1 MNRIKTLY
9 WLLFSLL
16 LPFVLLLLIEAGLRY
31 IHYGTNLDDI
41 FLTTPD
47 GKYLYMNKN
56 ISKRY
61 FTSSQAT
68 TGNIEFFKKK
78 KDINTIRMFV
88 LGESAALGFPYPNNI
103 SFQRMLK
110 YELQKNNPQKNI
122 EIINLSL
129 TAINS
134 YTFYD
139 FGKGLAAYE
148 PDAILIYGGHNEYY
162 GALGVSSTN
171 TFGKNTAI
179 VRTIIRLRQTK
190 LVQLLENLSNTF
202 KKSADNKT
210 DNLMKYVVKD
220 QLIKY
225 QSSTFYKGIYQFERN
240 MQDLLTILKKNNI
253 PVFWSTVAT
262 NLKDQYPFR
271 SLLSEKTDSLS
282 FYKQLELA
290 STKLSSGQTKAA
302 DSILAG
308 LYDQDPANADCTY
321 LWGKVK
327 LALGEKEQALTRFN
341 EAKQKDGLRFRA
353 PDEINEVVESLSR
366 QFNNVYQVNSETD
379 FQHASTDGIPGYK
392 LLLEHVHPTIE
403 GHRLI
408 AKSFLKEMEVSGFFR
423 SRNMNSYTISDSSL
437 TSFPALAFDS
447 LVGVYSCAHLKQGF
461 PFYEKGIDTFK
472 IETPVEKLSMQYAKE
487 KNWYKSMDALY
498 QYALSVKNY
507 PLALDIM
514 KVRML
519 DNEYDTQ
526 FQTSAGDLC
535 TIMHKYEDALAYYQK
550 SFFLQKSFSGA
561 KEIISTALRLDKPE
575 IALQY
580 MEYAISHNET
590 TMNFRKLQAYCS
602 AIIQYKKQL
611 KEMPSADIYRKIEQI
626 YTRIGNTEAA
636 KLYRNKILQEVRQ
649 S

>member
-171 TFGKNTAI
+171 TFGKNTEI

-190 LVQLLENLSNTF
+190 LVQLLENWSNTF
-202 KKSADNKT
+202 KN
-210 DNLMKYVVKD
+210 
-220 QLIKY
+220 Q
-225 QSSTFYKGIYQFERN
+225 Q
-240 MQDLLTILKKNNI
+240 
-253 PVFWSTVAT
+253 
-262 NLKDQYPFR
+262 
-271 SLLSEKTDSLS
+271 
-282 FYKQLELA
+282 
-290 STKLSSGQTKAA
+290 
-302 DSILAG
+302 
-308 LYDQDPANADCTY
+308 
-321 LWGKVK
+321 
-327 LALGEKEQALTRFN
+327 
-341 EAKQKDGLRFRA
+341 
-353 PDEINEVVESLSR
+353 
-366 QFNNVYQVNSETD
+366 
-379 FQHASTDGIPGYK
+379 
-392 LLLEHVHPTIE
+392 
-403 GHRLI
+403 
-408 AKSFLKEMEVSGFFR
+408 
-423 SRNMNSYTISDSSL
+423 
-437 TSFPALAFDS
+437 
-447 LVGVYSCAHLKQGF
+447 
-461 PFYEKGIDTFK
+461 
-472 IETPVEKLSMQYAKE
+472 
-487 KNWYKSMDALY
+487 
-498 QYALSVKNY
+498 
-507 PLALDIM
+507 
-514 KVRML
+514 
-519 DNEYDTQ
+519 
-526 FQTSAGDLC
+526 
-535 TIMHKYEDALAYYQK
+535 
-550 SFFLQKSFSGA
+550 
-561 KEIISTALRLDKPE
+561 IIR
-575 IALQY
+575 
-580 MEYAISHNET
+580 
-590 TMNFRKLQAYCS
+590 R
-602 AIIQYKKQL
+602 II
-611 KEMPSADIYRKIEQI
+611 
-626 YTRIGNTEAA
+626 
-636 KLYRNKILQEVRQ
+636 
-649 S
+649 